1 MRGSIEENSKDEE
14 VHFLSAFDINQMNV
28 ALLFERIDT
37 DGSENFKIDN
47 EEKFGDEWKILLNSK
62 KDYYKKTSKILL
74 KDL

>member
-1 MRGSIEENSKDEE
+1 
-14 VHFLSAFDINQMNV
+14 MNV

-37 DGSENFKIDN
+37 HGSENFKIDN
-47 EEKFGDEWKILLNSK
+47 EEEFGDEWKILLNSK